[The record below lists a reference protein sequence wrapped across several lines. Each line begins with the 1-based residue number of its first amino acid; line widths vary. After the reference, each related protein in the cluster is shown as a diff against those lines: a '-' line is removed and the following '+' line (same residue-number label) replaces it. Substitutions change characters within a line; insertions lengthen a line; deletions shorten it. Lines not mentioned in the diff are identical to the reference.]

1 MTSRETAMLHFAQIY
16 TGQPFTGTQVERELI
31 MMMLTNSQG
40 SVGLEEAL
48 CGILNL
54 KQTVSKHGFDA
65 IDTVTNVRYELKPT
79 MQHKPTARYN
89 DVTPKKIHEMNG
101 CNNIV
106 VFETHCQG
114 QMIFLAKVDGKHV
127 ATLLQE
133 KFIARQKSIEADKGK
148 GKGTRQS
155 HGIYLNE
162 IVERFGKNS
171 VDVVYYVPN
180 NNFHSETKQLLEL
193 KHAVNRISA

>member
-1 MTSRETAMLHFAQIY
+1 MLHFAQVY

-54 KQTVSKHGFDA
+54 QQTVSKHGFDA
-65 IDTVTNVRYELKPT
+65 IDTATNVRYELKPS

-89 DVTPKKIHEMNG
+89 DVTPKKIHEMNQ
-101 CNNIV
+101 CENIV
-106 VFETHCQG
+106 VFEVHCDG
-114 QMIFLAKVDGKHV
+114 RMIFLAKVDGKNV

-133 KFIARQKSIEADKGK
+133 KFIARQKSIETGK
-148 GKGTRQS
+148 NENKGTRQS
-155 HGIYLNE
+155 HGIFLNE
-162 IVERFGKNS
+162 IVARFGKKS
-171 VDVVYYVPN
+171 VDVVYYFPSD
-180 NNFHSETKQLLEL
+180 NFHKPTKKLLGLNAEINNL
-193 KHAVNRISA
+193 

>member
-65 IDTVTNVRYELKPT
+65 IDAETNVRYELKPT

-155 HGIYLNE
+155 HGIYLKE

>member
-1 MTSRETAMLHFAQIY
+1 MLHFAQIY

-65 IDTVTNVRYELKPT
+65 IDTATNVRYELKPT
-79 MQHKPTARYN
+79 MQNKPTARYN
-89 DVTPKKIHEMNG
+89 DVTLKKIHEMNG

-155 HGIYLNE
+155 HGIYLKE

>member
-54 KQTVSKHGFDA
+54 QQTVSKHGFDA
-65 IDTVTNVRYELKPT
+65 IDTATNVRYELKPS

-89 DVTPKKIHEMNG
+89 DLTPKKIDELNE

-133 KFIARQKSIEADKGK
+133 KFIARQKSIEANKN
-148 GKGTRQS
+148 KGTRQS

-162 IVERFGKNS
+162 IIERFGKNS
-171 VDVVYYVPN
+171 VEVVYYFPSD
-180 NNFHSETKQLLEL
+180 NFHKPTKKLLGLNAE
-193 KHAVNRISA
+193 VNNL

>member
-65 IDTVTNVRYELKPT
+65 IDTVTNVR
-79 MQHKPTARYN
+79 
-89 DVTPKKIHEMNG
+89 
-101 CNNIV
+101 
-106 VFETHCQG
+106 
-114 QMIFLAKVDGKHV
+114 
-127 ATLLQE
+127 
-133 KFIARQKSIEADKGK
+133 
-148 GKGTRQS
+148 
-155 HGIYLNE
+155 
-162 IVERFGKNS
+162 
-171 VDVVYYVPN
+171 
-180 NNFHSETKQLLEL
+180 
-193 KHAVNRISA
+193 

>member
-162 IVERFGKNS
+162 IIERFGKNS

>member
-1 MTSRETAMLHFAQIY
+1 MLHFAQIY

-89 DVTPKKIHEMNG
+89 DVTLKKIHEMNG

-106 VFETHCQG
+106 VFETHCRG

-162 IVERFGKNS
+162 IIERFGKNS

>member
-65 IDTVTNVRYELKPT
+65 IDAETNVRYELKPT

-162 IVERFGKNS
+162 IIERFGKNS

>member
-133 KFIARQKSIEADKGK
+133 KFIARQKSIEADKNK

>member
-65 IDTVTNVRYELKPT
+65 IDTETNVRYELKPT

-180 NNFHSETKQLLEL
+180 NKFHSKTKQLLEL